1 MAWRLELN
9 ARTGRFEAVRPLPG
23 GAPCSPVSGARAR
36 RALASRDR
44 EGAAAEVADLN
55 RSTSR
60 STPPGGPPRS
70 WRTGNG
76 P

>member
-23 GAPCSPVSGARAR
+23 GVPYSPVSGARAR

-44 EGAAAEVADLN
+44 EGAAAEVAALN
-55 RSTSR
+55 SPTSPSR
-60 STPPGGPPRS
+60 
-70 WRTGNG
+70 RTGG
-76 P
+76 R